1 MRDHRCDPFSACS
14 GSPAACDDT
23 AMSSIV
29 NDNKI
34 FFIIVIE
41 LVLVSGCKSTLFIL
55 YDQENTIKS
64 PVNVFIFLENGGSE
78 VPAFMLIFLRKKK
91 KTGKN
96 LRD

>member
-1 MRDHRCDPFSACS
+1 MLATRKHPK
-14 GSPAACDDT
+14 
-23 AMSSIV
+23 
-29 NDNKI
+29 NKS

-55 YDQENTIKS
+55 YDQEKGRKRI
-64 PVNVFIFLENGGSE
+64 VNVFMFLENGGSE